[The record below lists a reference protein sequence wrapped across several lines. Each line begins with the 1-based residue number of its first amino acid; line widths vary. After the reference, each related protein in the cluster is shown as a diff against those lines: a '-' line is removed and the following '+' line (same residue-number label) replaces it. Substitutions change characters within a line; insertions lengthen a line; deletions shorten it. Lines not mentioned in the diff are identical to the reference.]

1 MSDKQ
6 QPEVPEEGSIQFMQ
20 EILREKAV
28 ASVVMG
34 ESGNVVVQYCDSI
47 TVYSR
52 DNSADLAAK
61 LLGIIAE
68 TQKG

>member
-6 QPEVPEEGSIQFMQ
+6 QPEVPEEGSVQFMQ

-61 LLGIIAE
+61 LLSIIAE
-68 TQKG
+68 TQKS

>member
-1 MSDKQ
+1 MSDNQ
-6 QPEVPEEGSIQFMQ
+6 QPDVPEEGSGQFMQ
-20 EILREKAV
+20 EILKEKAV
-28 ASVVMG
+28 ASIVMG

-61 LLGIIAE
+61 LLSIIAE

>member
-6 QPEVPEEGSIQFMQ
+6 QPEVLEEGSVQFMQ

-61 LLGIIAE
+61 LLSIIAE

>member
-6 QPEVPEEGSIQFMQ
+6 QPEVPEEGSVQFMQ

-61 LLGIIAE
+61 LLSIIAE

>member
-1 MSDKQ
+1 MSDNQ
-6 QPEVPEEGSIQFMQ
+6 QPDAPEEGSVQFMQ
-20 EILREKAV
+20 EILKEKAV

-61 LLGIIAE
+61 LLSIIAE

>member
-1 MSDKQ
+1 MSDNQ
-6 QPEVPEEGSIQFMQ
+6 QPDVPEEGSVQFMQ
-20 EILREKAV
+20 EILKEKAV

-61 LLGIIAE
+61 LLSIIAE

>member
-1 MSDKQ
+1 MSDNQ
-6 QPEVPEEGSIQFMQ
+6 QPEELEEGSVKFMQ
-20 EILREKAV
+20 EILKEKAV

-52 DNSADLAAK
+52 DNSAGLAAK

>member
-1 MSDKQ
+1 MSDNQ
-6 QPEVPEEGSIQFMQ
+6 QPDVPEEGSVQFMQ
-20 EILREKAV
+20 EILKEKAV
-28 ASVVMG
+28 ASIVMG

-61 LLGIIAE
+61 LLSIIAE

>member
-6 QPEVPEEGSIQFMQ
+6 QPEVPEEGSVQFMQ

-47 TVYSR
+47 TVYGR
-52 DNSADLAAK
+52 ENSADLAAK
-61 LLGIIAE
+61 LLSIIAE

>member
-1 MSDKQ
+1 MSDNQ
-6 QPEVPEEGSIQFMQ
+6 QPEVPEEGSVQFMQ

-28 ASVVMG
+28 ASIIMG
-34 ESGNVVVQYCDSI
+34 EGGSVVVQYCDSI

-52 DNSADLAAK
+52 DNSAGLAAK
-61 LLGIIAE
+61 LLSIISE